1 MYSSSEREIRAWCAL
16 RGWLHTAC
24 TYTPRPQRPQYLSRR
39 TKQGQWL
46 ASVLG
51 GHLASY
57 AVPDNTDAVRAFRD
71 QAAST
76 EAANTPGLS
85 SASTPASKGGDQ
97 CARRARWIHAGA
109 INNGGPYPDPCSP
122 PPRTPSDNQT

>member
-1 MYSSSEREIRAWCAL
+1 MYSSSEREIQAWCAL

-24 TYTPRPQRPQYLSRR
+24 TYTRPTAAPQYLSRR

-46 ASVLG
+46 ASVVG

-57 AVPDNTDAVRAFRD
+57 AVPDNTDAMRAFRD

-97 CARRARWIHAGA
+97 CARRARWIHAGPSA
-109 INNGGPYPDPCSP
+109 TAVPTPTRA
-122 PPRTPSDNQT
+122 PRRRVTPSDN